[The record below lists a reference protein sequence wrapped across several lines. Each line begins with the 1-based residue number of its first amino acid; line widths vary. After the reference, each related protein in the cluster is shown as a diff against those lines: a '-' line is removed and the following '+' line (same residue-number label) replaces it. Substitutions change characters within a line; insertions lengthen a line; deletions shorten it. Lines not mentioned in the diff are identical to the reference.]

1 MAIGSISFVQ
11 EPVGTADQV
20 PVITNWNPIVPYVV
34 LQSSISGLFYFKL
47 ILEVRLDSSTGLL
60 LGKIKQRRN
69 GLASDITSNK
79 ARAIFDLRD
88 MVNSQL
94 EDTNADQNDTTKSI
108 HTLPNVVTGTSFPF
122 SLNYNQV
129 KTIYVKCYQ
138 EYSEAATDGPQEYT
152 SPSDNDTRRYIAA
165 SLPLENARGTVDF
178 QTFAFSKFKLDDDE
192 ARFLSDVQ
200 ESYNGAYSLKDK
212 RINYVQGT
220 DYHTLGFLNG
230 YKEASVGV
238 LVDEFDSKLRYL
250 HIEYYNAAG
259 VDITPSA
266 DKEGIL
272 SNAAAYGGCKPA
284 ESDAQINLDTERL
297 LYVGCGPANLEAQTY
312 DTDSKPSNSAAWAYY
327 KVYGKDK
334 DGNKVTDSYY
344 FIKQD
349 ASCKGY
355 KVRRLAWRNSVGC
368 FDYFNFKMKSTQ
380 TLDVSRDEY
389 QTMLG
394 NFNDEMY
401 SYDNFQRGKRVRR
414 TSAVLKETIN
424 TDWIYEEDAQLLEG
438 LIMSTN
444 VQIVENADTTYTV
457 PVMITDKSI
466 ERKTSANDGVK
477 IQYTFKIE
485 YANPYNTNS

>member
-1 MAIGSISFVQ
+1 MAIGSISFEQ

-47 ILEVRLDSSTGLL
+47 ILEVRLDSATGLL
-60 LGKIKQRRN
+60 LGKLKQRRN
-69 GLASDITSNK
+69 GYAPDVAADK
-79 ARAIFDLRD
+79 ARAVFDLRD
-88 MVNSQL
+88 IVNSQL

-122 SLNYNQV
+122 SVNYNQV
-129 KTIYVKCYQ
+129 KGVYVKCYQ
-138 EYSEAATDGPQEYT
+138 EYADNATD
-152 SPSDNDTRRYIAA
+152 SPSERTTPTDNDFRRYIAA
-165 SLPLENARGTVDF
+165 SLPLENARGTADF
-178 QTFAFSKFKLDDDE
+178 QTFAFSVFKLDDAN

-200 ESYNGAYSLKDK
+200 KSTGSVVSGEVY
-212 RINYVQGT
+212 RNYIQED
-220 DYHTLGFLNG
+220 DYHTLAFLNG
-230 YKEASVGV
+230 KKTDPPNV
-238 LVDEFDSKLRYL
+238 LIDEFDSELRYL
-250 HIEYYNAAG
+250 YIKYYQ
-259 VDITPSA
+259 A
-266 DKEGIL
+266 DGTEINSGTTKKL
-272 SNAAAYGGCKPA
+272 SNAEAYGGCKPL
-284 ESDAQINLDTERL
+284 ESGTQLDSDTKRL
-297 LYVGCGPANLEAQTY
+297 LYVGIGPANLEAQTY
-312 DTDSKPSNSAAWAYY
+312 DTDARPSNNAGWAYY
-327 KVYGKDK
+327 KVYGRNTAD
-334 DGNKVTDSYY
+334 NANVTADYY

-349 ASCKGY
+349 GSCKGY
-355 KVRRLAWRNSVGC
+355 KVRRLAWRNSLGC
-368 FDYFNFKMKSTQ
+368 FDYYNFKMKSTQ
-380 TLDVSRDEY
+380 TLDVTRDEY

-394 NFNDEMY
+394 NFNSDIY

-424 TDWIYEEDAQLLEG
+424 TDFISEEDAQLLEG

-466 ERKTSANDGVK
+466 VRKTSANDGVQ